1 MSLMNVL
8 SVSASGMEVQ
18 SARMRA
24 MAENLANMQTTRTPD
39 GGPYR
44 RRDVVIESSNDIAG
58 SFSGHLSLAMAEPL
72 IGVRVSELIENPDAV
87 ELRYEPGHPDAD
99 TDGYVA
105 FPKVNPAEELVNL
118 QSAARAYEA
127 NIAVMT
133 TAKEM
138 LRRSMEML
146 R

>member
-1 MSLMNVL
+1 MSLMNAL
-8 SVSASGMEVQ
+8 SVSASGMQAQ
-18 SARMRA
+18 STRMRLL
-24 MAENLANMQTTRTPD
+24 AENLANAQTTRTPE

-44 RRDVVIESSNDIAG
+44 RKDAVFESATGTAN
-58 SFSGHLSLAMAEPL
+58 SFASHLAVAMSEPL
-72 IGVRVSELIENPDAV
+72 VGVRVGEIIENQDAV
-87 ELRYEPGHPDAD
+87 DLRYEPHHPDAD
-99 TDGYVA
+99 AEGYVR

-127 NIAVMT
+127 NIAAMT

>member
-8 SVSASGMEVQ
+8 AVSATGLEAQ
-18 SARMRA
+18 SARMRT
-24 MAENLANMQTTRTPD
+24 MAENLANAQTTRTPD

-44 RRDVVIESSNDIAG
+44 RRDVVIESSSDLPH
-58 SFSGHLSLAMAEPL
+58 SFAGHLAVAMTEPL
-72 IGVRVSELIENPDAV
+72 MGVRISELIEDEQAI
-87 ELRYEPGHPDAD
+87 EMRYEPHHPDANA
-99 TDGYVA
+99 DGYVA
-105 FPKVNPAEELVNL
+105 YPKVNPAEEMVNL

-127 NIAVMT
+127 NIAAMT

-138 LRRSMEML
+138 LRRSMELL

>member
-1 MSLMNVL
+1 MSMMDAL

-18 SARMRA
+18 SARMRT
-24 MAENLANMQTTRTPD
+24 MAENLANAQTTRTPE

-44 RRDVVIESSNDIAG
+44 RRDIVVESSSDLSH
-58 SFSGHLSLAMAEPL
+58 SFAGHLALAMAEPL
-72 IGVRVSELIENPDAV
+72 VGARVSELLEDEQAV
-87 ELRYEPGHPDAD
+87 ELRYEPQHPDAND
-99 TDGYVA
+99 DGYVSY
-105 FPKVNPAEELVNL
+105 PKVNPAEEMVNL

-127 NIAVMT
+127 NIAAMT

-138 LRRSMEML
+138 LRRSMELL